1 MDLSLTR
8 LNRGQV
14 QVQGE
19 FINISISDEG
29 FNQRL
34 MELKGHPKS
43 GDYVIHLRITDGE
56 GNVSERLYAIESKF
70 TYKFLNRITLQK
82 SLQNAFKRYG
92 VEVLNAGL
100 YFTTFNAAY
109 VHKTLISIDNQASN
123 DKELYVKELRAA

>member
-19 FINISISDEG
+19 FHNFTISDEG

-34 MELKGHPKS
+34 MDLKGHPKS
-43 GDYVIHLRITDGE
+43 GDYVIHLRITDDE

-70 TYKFLNRITLQK
+70 TYKFLNRITLRK
-82 SLQNAFKRYG
+82 ALQNVFKLYD
-92 VEVLNAGL
+92 VEVINAGL
-100 YFTTFNAAY
+100 YFSTLNAAY
-109 VHKTLISIDNQASN
+109 VHKSVVRIDNQASN